1 MSAATVLAGVAAGAA
16 GGALTLMLHLV
27 QHLAFGYTEDTFLT
41 GVEQASSPRRVVALV
56 IGGAV
61 AGGGWWLLRRYTRP
75 VIQVEA
81 ALRSPTRRLE
91 IPTTTLDAVLQVT
104 VVGLGASLGRE
115 GAPRQ
120 VGGALAEW
128 LSRRLGLTPE
138 QRRTLIGCGAG
149 AGLAAV
155 YNVPLGGAVFAAE
168 VLLRSARPRIVVPAL
183 ITSAVATVVAWTV
196 LPDRATYSVP
206 HYPLTV
212 SLLVWALVAGP
223 FFTAAGALFVRL
235 TDLAAHAAT
244 GRLLALAPV
253 PIFTALGALA
263 IAYPQL
269 LGNGKGP
276 AQLAFTGGLGLATLG
291 VLAALKPVATA
302 AMLLSGARGGRL
314 TPALATGALL
324 GALLGG
330 AWTHLWHGT
339 DVGAFALAGAAAV
352 LAVTLRA
359 PLCAIVLTWEFTH
372 APLPLLVPM
381 TLTVAAALATRSVVA
396 QGLAGRTA
404 TGRRVK
410 AGWWEHRADL

>member
-41 GVEQASSPRRVVALV
+41 GVERASSSTRVVVLAL
-56 IGGAV
+56 GGVV
-61 AGGGWWLLRRYTRP
+61 AGVGWWLLRRYTRP
-75 VIQVEA
+75 VTQVED
-81 ALRSPTRRLE
+81 ALRSPATTLR
-91 IPTTTLDAVLQVT
+91 IPTTTLDAVLQMT
-104 VVGLGASLGRE
+104 IVGLGASLGRE

-128 LSRRLGLTPE
+128 LSSRFGLTPE

-155 YNVPLGGAVFAAE
+155 YNVPLGGAVFAGE
-168 VLLRSARPRIVVPAL
+168 VLLRSARPRVIVPAL
-183 ITSAVATVVAWTV
+183 ATSVVATVVAWSV

-212 SLLVWALVAGP
+212 SLLVWALLTGP
-223 FFTAAGALFVRL
+223 LFAAAGALFVRL
-235 TDLAAHAAT
+235 TDLATAHAAT
-244 GRLLALAPV
+244 GRLLVLAPL
-253 PIFTALGALA
+253 PIFAALGALA
-263 IAYPQL
+263 IVYPQL

-276 AQLAFTGGLGLATLG
+276 AQLALTGGLGLATLA
-291 VLAALKPVATA
+291 VLGALKPLATA

-339 DVGAFALAGAAAV
+339 DLGAFALAGAAAV

-359 PLCAIVLTWEFTH
+359 PICAIVLTWEFTH
-372 APLPLLVPM
+372 APRPLLVPI
-381 TLTVAAALATRSVVA
+381 TLAVAAALATRPAMARVWRHAA
-396 QGLAGRTA
+396 QA
-404 TGRRVK
+404 T
-410 AGWWEHRADL
+410 